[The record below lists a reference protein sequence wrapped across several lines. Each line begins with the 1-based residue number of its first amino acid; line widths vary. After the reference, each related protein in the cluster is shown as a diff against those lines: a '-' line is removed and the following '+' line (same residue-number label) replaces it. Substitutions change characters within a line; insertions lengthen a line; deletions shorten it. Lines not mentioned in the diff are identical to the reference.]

1 MGLRVTHDCWDGGYS
16 AFMLFRKQLCRT
28 AYGEPYE
35 DVLRER
41 SIPEDDALKTLL
53 THSDCD
59 GEIAHK
65 DCKPLAE
72 RLLELAPKMGAF
84 EAETRQFAFGLAC
97 AHEAGENVEFH

>member
-1 MGLRVTHDCWDGGYS
+1 MGLRVTHDCWDGS
-16 AFMLFRKQLCRT
+16 HSLFRDFCERLIHE
-28 AYGEPYE
+28 AYGPEGLPAD
-35 DVLRER
+35 DVL
-41 SIPEDDALKTLL
+41 TLL
-53 THSDCD
+53 PTHSDND